1 MQLLLIYVQTTT
13 TNGKEI
19 DRNGKRLGGSRRIPG
34 KDAQSLVVERR
45 FGNRLS
51 LSLSSRSG
59 RREGTMTGE
68 DVTLLI
74 IEDEQMLAR
83 AYKRMLR
90 DTYTVHV
97 ALDGEEG
104 LEMATD
110 DIDVILLDRRMPKL
124 SGDEVL
130 SRLVEQD
137 YDAKIALLTAVD
149 PDVDIAEMRFDDYRT
164 KPLEGEHLTHTVESL
179 LERMDNDAETEEFV
193 RVAIKIAA
201 LESVEL
207 ESTDTYQSLVDRLRE
222 LHGQVEITLADALGW
237 MQYDEIEATVE

>member
-1 MQLLLIYVQTTT
+1 
-13 TNGKEI
+13 
-19 DRNGKRLGGSRRIPG
+19 
-34 KDAQSLVVERR
+34 
-45 FGNRLS
+45 
-51 LSLSSRSG
+51 
-59 RREGTMTGE
+59 MTD

-74 IEDEQMLAR
+74 IEDEQLLAR

-90 DTYTVHV
+90 DTYTVQV

-104 LEMATD
+104 LEMATE

-130 SRLVEQD
+130 QRLVDQGH
-137 YDAKIALLTAVD
+137 DAKIALLTAVD
-149 PDVDIAEMRFDDYRT
+149 PDVDIAEMPFDDYRT

-179 LERMDNDAETEEFV
+179 LDRMDNDDKTETFV

-207 ESTDTYQSLVDRLRE
+207 ESTDTYQELLDRLRS
-222 LHGQVEITLADALGW
+222 LDAQVDISLEDALEW
-237 MQYDEIEATVE
+237 MQYDEIEAMAD